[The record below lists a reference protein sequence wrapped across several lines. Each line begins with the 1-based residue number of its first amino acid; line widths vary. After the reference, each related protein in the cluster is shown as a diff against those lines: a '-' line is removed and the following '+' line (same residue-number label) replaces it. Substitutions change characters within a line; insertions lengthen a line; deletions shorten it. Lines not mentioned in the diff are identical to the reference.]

1 MELNYKTPKNEILFS
16 NLENSEITDFESIQN
31 YIPLYERFFVLNEN
45 NFDDINLN
53 HVQYISGIKEKI
65 NNNTFTCIVKSNAT
79 NKETLQKVFFKFSPL
94 LDPIK
99 YITGKYDGYS
109 DDIIQLPTLSH
120 KQQTTHKK
128 IKDSNNSAYVDSFFT
143 YLTSQLQHH
152 HGFTH
157 GVDFYGSFLGIK
169 NNHLQD
175 ITDDFDYLEE
185 SSYFYKNQGK
195 KFTLE
200 SNNDAIMSK
209 SSRSNKP
216 TLSMSKD
223 VVENLE
229 ISLVDDLK
237 EQHSIF
243 KVPEADDNTEKIQL
257 ECTKDNLELLYQD
270 TNKSST
276 LKSNSSSFKSD
287 CSSRSSNTDDG
298 DKKNVDN
305 ENNNSDSCSE
315 SGSESGS
322 ESDISSIEEDPI
334 FVKINKFPVQ
344 LIALECCEKTLDS
357 LILDKILS
365 DKEWGSIVIQ
375 ILITLITYQK
385 AFKLTHNDLHS
396 NNVMYV
402 PTDKKHIYYTY
413 KKKNYK
419 VPTFGRLFKIIDY
432 GRAIYKYKKKTI
444 CSDSFHKEGDAFTQ
458 YNCEPYLDENKPRLE
473 PNFSFDLCRLGCS
486 IFDYLIEDLKEVNE
500 LDDAPI
506 IKIITD
512 WCKDDKGRNIMYK
525 MNGQERYPEFKL
537 YKMIAR
543 TVHNHTPDKVLA
555 NPFFDRYLT
564 GKIKKK
570 EAVMNIDKIPEYH
583 NE

>member
-1 MELNYKTPKNEILFS
+1 MELNYKIHENENLF
-16 NLENSEITDFESIQN
+16 NDLVNSDMTDFASIQS
-31 YIPLYERFFVLNEN
+31 YVPIYERFFVLNHEN
-45 NFDDINLN
+45 YNKINLN
-53 HVQYISGIKEKI
+53 HVNYIKEIKEKV
-65 NNNTFTCIVKSNAT
+65 NNNIFHCTIDSLKQPNQ
-79 NKETLQKVFFKFSPL
+79 NKAKKVFFKFSPL

-99 YITGKYDGYS
+99 YVTGKYDDYPS
-109 DDIIQLPTLSH
+109 EIIHLPTFT
-120 KQQTTHKK
+120 KRNKPTHFK
-128 IKDSNNSAYVDSFFT
+128 IKDVNNSAYVDSFFT
-143 YLTSQLQHH
+143 YLTSQLQHN
-152 HGFTH
+152 HGFSH
-157 GVDFYGSFLGIK
+157 GLDFYGSFLGIK

-175 ITDDFDYLEE
+175 ITDDYEYLEE
-185 SSYFYKNQGK
+185 SSYFYKNQGI
-195 KFTLE
+195 KFKLE
-200 SNNDAIMSK
+200 GGNGVDIVSN
-209 SSRSNKP
+209 SSRTNKP
-216 TLSMSKD
+216 QLNMSD
-223 VVENLE
+223 DSVNDIE
-229 ISLVDDLK
+229 ISNLDELS
-237 EQHSIF
+237 EIHSIF
-243 KVPEADDNTEKIQL
+243 DSSQENIL
-257 ECTKDNLELLYQD
+257 EFTKNNLELLYHD
-270 TNKSST
+270 KDNFSKTNSNASS
-276 LKSNSSSFKSD
+276 LKSE
-287 CSSRSSNTDDG
+287 CSSRSSNTDNG
-298 DKKNVDN
+298 
-305 ENNNSDSCSE
+305 STH
-315 SGSESGS
+315 GSESDGDSDCESDGEDKNSKDS
-322 ESDISSIEEDPI
+322 ESDISSIEEDPV

-375 ILITLITYQK
+375 ILMTLITYQK

-396 NNVMYV
+396 NNVMYI

-444 CSDSFHKEGDAFTQ
+444 CSDSFHKEGDASTQ

-500 LDDAPI
+500 LDDNPI

-525 MNGQERYPEFKL
+525 VNGQERYPEFKL

-543 TVHNHTPDKVLA
+543 TVHNHTPDKVLE
-555 NPFFDRYLT
+555 NVFFDRYLT